1 MLVELSIENL
11 GIIENVRVS
20 FDGGFTAFTGETG
33 AGKTMLV
40 EAINLVVGRRADV
53 SVIRDGAEEARVEAR
68 FITNT
73 AEGEVET
80 ILCRVLHREGRS
92 RAYINDRMATVASLA
107 EIGDELVDIHGQHAH
122 QRLLSLSTQ
131 RNSLDQFG
139 NVSTTEL
146 QSAREAVTHIDANL
160 AALGGDEKS
169 RVREIDLLQFQ
180 CDEIESSRITNP
192 DEDLQLS
199 QEEDMLTDVVR
210 HQESLQKIVSLLSD
224 DGAVVD
230 LLGEAVSA
238 MAPVTSLP
246 ALSERLRSLAAEAKD
261 VADTVRDAAEGSEHD
276 PARLEEIR
284 LRRQSLRDLMRKY
297 GDSLSDVMAFGA
309 EARER
314 LNELLGYAERVSELE
329 KAKAVALRDLAKCQK
344 EVGNARREVAP
355 KLATAVQKRL
365 RQLALPNA
373 TVQVAVG
380 DIDSDPAGESVVFML
395 AANPGS
401 APQPIAKVASGG
413 ELARVMLA
421 LRLVLTG
428 DPATMVF
435 DEVDAGIGGEAAV
448 AVATALRELGNDHQV
463 IAVTHLAQVAASAHG
478 QVAVSKSVK
487 GGKTFGAATRV
498 AETSVQLR
506 LPACCRVELPMNQ
519 PMPMLATFSRSLVVK
534 RSVLS
539 VPRSGFTPGG
549 L

>member
-20 FDGGFTAFTGETG
+20 FDKGFTAFTGETG

-68 FITNT
+68 FVTQSP
-73 AEGEVET
+73 EGEVET

-146 QSAREAVTHIDANL
+146 QAAREAVTHIDANL

-169 RVREIDLLQFQ
+169 RNREIDLLQFQ
-180 CDEIESSRITNP
+180 CDEIESSRISGP
-192 DEDLQLS
+192 DEDQQLS
-199 QEEDMLTDVVR
+199 QEEDVLTDVVR

-230 LLGEAVSA
+230 LLGQAVSA
-238 MAPVTSLP
+238 MAPVASLP
-246 ALSERLRSLAAEAKD
+246 SLAERLRSLAAEAKD
-261 VADTVRDAAEGSEHD
+261 VSDSVRDAAEGSEQD

-284 LRRQSLRDLMRKY
+284 LRRQNLRDLMRKY
-297 GDSLSDVMAFGA
+297 GDTLSDVMAFGV

-314 LNELLGYAERVSELE
+314 LDELTGYAERVSELE
-329 KAKAVALRDLAKCQK
+329 KAKAVALRDLLACQK
-344 EVGNARREVAP
+344 EVGNARRGVAP

-380 DIDSDPAGESVVFML
+380 DIDTDPSGESVVFML

-401 APQPIAKVASGG
+401 APQPITKVASGG

-448 AVATALRELGNDHQV
+448 AVATALRELGSGHQV

-498 AETSVQLR
+498 AESER
-506 LPACCRVELPMNQ
+506 AAEIAR
-519 PMPMLATFSRSLVVK
+519 MLSGGVADESANAHARDLLQTLGGQKK
-534 RSVLS
+534 RSQ
-539 VPRSGFTPGG
+539 RS
-549 L
+549 

>member
-1 MLVELSIENL
+1 LSP
-11 GIIENVRVS
+11 
-20 FDGGFTAFTGETG
+20 
-33 AGKTMLV
+33 
-40 EAINLVVGRRADV
+40 
-53 SVIRDGAEEARVEAR
+53 
-68 FITNT
+68 
-73 AEGEVET
+73 
-80 ILCRVLHREGRS
+80 
-92 RAYINDRMATVASLA
+92 
-107 EIGDELVDIHGQHAH
+107 
-122 QRLLSLSTQ
+122 STQ

-139 NVSTTEL
+139 DVSTAEL
-146 QSAREAVTHIDANL
+146 QAAREAVTHIDANL

-180 CDEIESSRITNP
+180 CDEIESSRIANP
-192 DEDLQLS
+192 DEDVLLS
-199 QEEDMLTDVVR
+199 NEEDMLTDVVR

-224 DGAVVD
+224 EGAVVD
-230 LLGEAVSA
+230 LLGDAVSA
-238 MAPVTSLP
+238 IGPVTSLP
-246 ALSERLRSLAAEAKD
+246 ALSERIRSLAAEAKD
-261 VADTVRDAAEGSEHD
+261 VSDTVRSAADGSEHD

-297 GDSLSDVMAFGA
+297 GDSLADVMAFGA

-314 LNELLGYAERVSELE
+314 LDELTGYAERVAELE
-329 KAKAVALRDLAKCQK
+329 KSKVVALRHLSLCQK
-344 EVGNARREVAP
+344 EVGNARRAAAP

-380 DIDSDPAGESVVFML
+380 DLESDPAGESVVFML

-448 AVATALRELGNDHQV
+448 AVASALRELGNDHQV

-478 QVAVSKSVK
+478 QFAISKSVK
-487 GGKTFGAATRV
+487 GGKTYGSAVRV
-498 AETSVQLR
+498 AESER
-506 LPACCRVELPMNQ
+506 AAEIAR
-519 PMPMLATFSRSLVVK
+519 MLSGGVADESATAHARDLLEKLGGQKK
-534 RSVLS
+534 RSQ
-539 VPRSGFTPGG
+539 RSS
-549 L
+549 

>member
-20 FDGGFTAFTGETG
+20 FDKCFTAFTGETG

-53 SVIRDGAEEARVEAR
+53 SIIRDGAEEARVEAR
-68 FITNT
+68 FVTNT
-73 AEGEVET
+73 DSGEVET

-92 RAYINDRMATVASLA
+92 RAYINDRMATVSSLA

-122 QRLLSLSTQ
+122 QRLLSPSTQ

-139 NVSTTEL
+139 NVSTAEL
-146 QSAREAVTHIDANL
+146 QAAREAVTHIDANL

-192 DEDLQLS
+192 DEDVLLS
-199 QEEDMLTDVVR
+199 NEEDMLTDVVR

-224 DGAVVD
+224 EGAVVD

-238 MAPVTSLP
+238 IGPVSSLP
-246 ALSERLRSLAAEAKD
+246 ALSERIRSLAAEAKD
-261 VADTVRDAAEGSEHD
+261 ISDTVRSAADGSEHD

-297 GDSLSDVMAFGA
+297 GDSLSDVMTFGA

-314 LNELLGYAERVSELE
+314 LDELTGYAERVAELE
-329 KAKAVALRDLAKCQK
+329 KSRDVALRHLTVCQK
-344 EVGNARREVAP
+344 EVGNARRVAAP

-380 DIDSDPAGESVVFML
+380 GLESDPAGESVVFML

-448 AVATALRELGNDHQV
+448 AVASALRELGNDHQV

-478 QVAVSKSVK
+478 QVAISKSVK
-487 GGKTFGAATRV
+487 GGKTFGSAVRV
-498 AETSVQLR
+498 AESER
-506 LPACCRVELPMNQ
+506 ASEIAR
-519 PMPMLATFSRSLVVK
+519 MLSGGVADESATAHARDLLEKLGGQKK
-534 RSVLS
+534 RSQ
-539 VPRSGFTPGG
+539 RSS
-549 L
+549 

>member
-20 FDGGFTAFTGETG
+20 FDKGFTAFTGETG

-139 NVSTTEL
+139 NVSTIEL

-180 CDEIESSRITNP
+180 CDEIESSRIANP
-192 DEDLQLS
+192 DEDLALS
-199 QEEDMLTDVVR
+199 QEEDKLTDVVR

-238 MAPVTSLP
+238 MAPVASLP

-284 LRRQSLRDLMRKY
+284 LRRQSLRDLQRKY

-344 EVGNARREVAP
+344 EVGNARRAVAP

-401 APQPIAKVASGG
+401 VPQPIAKVASGG

-498 AETSVQLR
+498 AENERATEIAR
-506 LPACCRVELPMNQ
+506 
-519 PMPMLATFSRSLVVK
+519 MLSGGVADESANAHARDLLEKLGGQKK
-534 RSVLS
+534 RSQ
-539 VPRSGFTPGG
+539 RSS
-549 L
+549 

>member
-11 GIIENVRVS
+11 GIIENVRIS
-20 FDGGFTAFTGETG
+20 FDKGFTAFTGETG

-53 SVIRDGAEEARVEAR
+53 SIIRDGAEEARVEAR
-68 FITNT
+68 FVTNT
-73 AEGEVET
+73 DSGEVET

-92 RAYINDRMATVASLA
+92 RAYINDRMATVSSLA

-122 QRLLSLSTQ
+122 QRLLSPSTQ

-139 NVSTTEL
+139 SVSIAEL
-146 QSAREAVTHIDANL
+146 QAAREAVTHIDANL

-180 CDEIESSRITNP
+180 CEEIESNRVINP
-192 DEDLQLS
+192 DEDVLLS
-199 QEEDMLTDVVR
+199 NEEDMLTDVVR

-224 DGAVVD
+224 EGAIVD

-238 MAPVTSLP
+238 IGPVSSLP
-246 ALSERLRSLAAEAKD
+246 ALSERIRSLAAEAKD
-261 VADTVRDAAEGSEHD
+261 VSDTVRGAADGSEHD

-297 GDSLSDVMAFGA
+297 GDSLADVKAFGA

-314 LNELLGYAERVSELE
+314 LDELTGYAERVAELE
-329 KAKAVALRDLAKCQK
+329 KSKVVTLRRLVVCQK
-344 EVGNARREVAP
+344 EVGNARRAAAP

-373 TVQVAVG
+373 AVQVAVG
-380 DIDSDPAGESVVFML
+380 DIESDPAGESVVFML

-448 AVATALRELGNDHQV
+448 AVASALRELGHDHQV

-478 QVAVSKSVK
+478 QVAISKSVK
-487 GGKTFGAATRV
+487 GGKTFGSAVQV
-498 AETSVQLR
+498 AESER
-506 LPACCRVELPMNQ
+506 ASEIAR
-519 PMPMLATFSRSLVVK
+519 MLSGGVADESATAHARDLLEKLGGQMK
-534 RSVLS
+534 RSQRFS
-539 VPRSGFTPGG
+539 
-549 L
+549 

>member
-20 FDGGFTAFTGETG
+20 FDKGFTAFTGETG

-68 FITNT
+68 FVTNT
-73 AEGEVET
+73 ASGEVET

-122 QRLLSLSTQ
+122 QRLLSLTTQ

-139 NVSTTEL
+139 NVNTTEL

-180 CDEIESSRITNP
+180 CDEIESSKLTNP
-192 DEDLQLS
+192 DEDQQLS

-238 MAPVTSLP
+238 IAPVTSLP

-261 VADTVRDAAEGSEHD
+261 VSDTVRDAAEGADHD

-314 LNELLGYAERVSELE
+314 LDELTGYAERVKELE
-329 KAKAVALRDLAKCQK
+329 KAKAEALRHLVSCQK
-344 EVGNARREVAP
+344 EVGNARRAVAP

-380 DIDSDPAGESVVFML
+380 DIESDPAGESVVFML

-401 APQPIAKVASGG
+401 APAPIAKVASGG

-498 AETSVQLR
+498 AENER
-506 LPACCRVELPMNQ
+506 AAEIAR
-519 PMPMLATFSRSLVVK
+519 MLSGGVADDSANAHARDLLEKLGGQKK
-534 RSVLS
+534 RSQ
-539 VPRSGFTPGG
+539 RSS
-549 L
+549 

>member
-20 FDGGFTAFTGETG
+20 FDKGFTAFTGETG

-53 SVIRDGAEEARVEAR
+53 SIIRDGAEEARVEAR
-68 FITNT
+68 FVTNT
-73 AEGEVET
+73 DSGEVET

-92 RAYINDRMATVASLA
+92 RAYINDRMATVSSLA

-122 QRLLSLSTQ
+122 QRLLSPSTQ

-139 NVSTTEL
+139 DVSTAEL
-146 QSAREAVTHIDANL
+146 QAAREAVTHIDANL

-180 CDEIESSRITNP
+180 CDEIESSRIANP
-192 DEDLQLS
+192 DEDVLLS
-199 QEEDMLTDVVR
+199 NEEDMLTDVVR

-224 DGAVVD
+224 EGAVVD
-230 LLGEAVSA
+230 LLGDAVSA
-238 MAPVTSLP
+238 IGPVTSLP
-246 ALSERLRSLAAEAKD
+246 ALSERIRSLAAEAKD
-261 VADTVRDAAEGSEHD
+261 VSDTVRSAADGSEHD

-297 GDSLSDVMAFGA
+297 GDSLADVMAFGA

-314 LNELLGYAERVSELE
+314 LDELTGYAERVAELE
-329 KAKAVALRDLAKCQK
+329 KSKVVALRHLSLCQK
-344 EVGNARREVAP
+344 EVGNARRAAAP

-380 DIDSDPAGESVVFML
+380 DLESDPAGESVVFML

-448 AVATALRELGNDHQV
+448 AVASALRELGNDHQV

-478 QVAVSKSVK
+478 QFAISKSVK
-487 GGKTFGAATRV
+487 GGKTYGSAVRV
-498 AETSVQLR
+498 AESER
-506 LPACCRVELPMNQ
+506 AAEIAR
-519 PMPMLATFSRSLVVK
+519 MLSGGVADESATAHARDLLEKLGGQKK
-534 RSVLS
+534 RSQ
-539 VPRSGFTPGG
+539 RSS
-549 L
+549 